1 MSGWSR
7 SPERPGRS
15 RRSPRSVDK
24 AFRALTASRT
34 SGADSATVVF
44 TIGHG
49 ARPIGELIALLR
61 SAGVRQLVDVRTAPG
76 SRKHP
81 QFAKAALETSL
92 KAAGI
97 GYVWRQDLGG
107 WRKATPASPHS
118 ALRSPAFRIET
129 SAAAPTAI
137 MCAESLW
144 WRCHRRML
152 ADALT
157 ARGREVV
164 HVMSG
169 GTLEPHRVHPS
180 ARVVGNR
187 VVYDVDR
194 PEQQELPG

>member
-1 MSGWSR
+1 M
-7 SPERPGRS
+7 
-15 RRSPRSVDK
+15 
-24 AFRALTASRT
+24 TASRT

-118 ALRSPAFRIET
+118 ALRSPAFRGYADHMDSEEFGHALDWLIET